1 MYFAPLSVPLLRA
14 RITRT
19 CEQGH
24 GDSHGKDVVLVIAC
38 DQRKTFEGRIAM
50 TYREAKE
57 QFSHATACSNDVA
70 VQRLAAGLEQLTTV
84 LQRDLTA
91 LKEQVE
97 KLRRRL

>member
-1 MYFAPLSVPLLRA
+1 
-14 RITRT
+14 
-19 CEQGH
+19 
-24 GDSHGKDVVLVIAC
+24 
-38 DQRKTFEGRIAM
+38 M